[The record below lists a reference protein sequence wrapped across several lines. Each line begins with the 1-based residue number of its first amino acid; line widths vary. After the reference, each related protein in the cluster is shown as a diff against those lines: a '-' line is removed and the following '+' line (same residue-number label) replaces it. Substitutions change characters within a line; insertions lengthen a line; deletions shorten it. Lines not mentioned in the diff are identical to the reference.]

1 MKNVAYLGS
10 KDLGY
15 ECLRSLFFLK
25 DELQINI
32 VAVLTNK
39 KRSYKV
45 IEFCNNNDLTL
56 LVGLDNYLELEEVD
70 IAISVQ
76 YHKILKIEHINK
88 AREITINLHM
98 APLPEYRGCNQFSYA
113 IINNDKEFG
122 TTIHRLEEGIDS
134 GAILFEKRFQI
145 PQNCWVS
152 ELYDITYHKSIELF
166 KVSIPKII
174 AVDYK
179 LKPQKNYLNER
190 STSLHYRREIEDLKC
205 IDLQW
210 TKEKIERYIRASYMP
225 GFEPPYFLINNEKI
239 YFKKESDL

>member
-1 MKNVAYLGS
+1 
-10 KDLGY
+10 
-15 ECLRSLFFLK
+15 
-25 DELQINI
+25 
-32 VAVLTNK
+32 
-39 KRSYKV
+39 
-45 IEFCNNNDLTL
+45 
-56 LVGLDNYLELEEVD
+56 
-70 IAISVQ
+70 
-76 YHKILKIEHINK
+76 
-88 AREITINLHM
+88 M

-210 TKEKIERYIRASYMP
+210 TKEKIEGKLASE
-225 GFEPPYFLINNEKI
+225 GEGVIFFRNAVD
-239 YFKKESDL
+239 FVASQW